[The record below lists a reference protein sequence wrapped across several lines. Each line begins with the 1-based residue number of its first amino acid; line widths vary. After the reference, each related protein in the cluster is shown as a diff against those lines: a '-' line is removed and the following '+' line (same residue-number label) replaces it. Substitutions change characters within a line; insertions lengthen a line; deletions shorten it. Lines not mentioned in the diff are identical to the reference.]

1 MTFGDVEHAPRLKDT
16 MKAADLDTDGCVEL
30 ARVVLRDAANA
41 LTEAARTAA
50 GSQNPEHFRYLKMCQ
65 DFYRSDLFAAL
76 SCGLVNGET
85 VMQQITK
92 RALRGMKIE

>member
-1 MTFGDVEHAPRLKDT
+1 MSERDIDSMPRMKDYLK
-16 MKAADLDTDGCVEL
+16 AEDLDTDGCVEL
-30 ARVVLRDAANA
+30 ARVILKDAANA

-65 DFYRSDLFAAL
+65 NFYRSDLFAAL
-76 SCGLVNGET
+76 SLGLVDGET

-92 RALRGMKIE
+92 RALRGMKLE

>member
-1 MTFGDVEHAPRLKDT
+1 MCESDIDRLPRMKDY
-16 MKAADLDTDGCVEL
+16 MKPEDLDTDGCVEL